1 MNKEFKD
8 MKEWQESIDLA
19 VDVHKLMSGMPREE
33 YENPYSLS
41 NEIKNTAMS
50 IPCNLSS
57 GYEVGEGYLT
67 ENLIRARGL
76 LAKLESQLML
86 AININLI
93 EEEKAEELIKRVRS
107 VRELMV
113 VDKG

>member
-8 MKEWQESIDLA
+8 MKECQESIDLA
-19 VDVHKLMSGMPREE
+19 VDIHKLMSGMPSEE
-33 YENPYSLS
+33 YEDPDSLS

-50 IPCNLSS
+50 IPSKLSA
-57 GYEVGEGYLT
+57 GFELGDDYLT

-86 AININLI
+86 AINIDLI

-113 VDKG
+113 VD